1 VTILWVVVGLGVAG
15 AVMAVVGSWRRRGGQ
30 ADLGVVSSQWIAE
43 QRLTQGPARRR

>member
-1 VTILWVVVGLGVAG
+1 VFAVWIVVGLVVA
-15 AVMAVVGSWRRRGGQ
+15 AAAIAFFGSRRRRGGH